1 MKSLQSSLGNIE
13 TFKLDE
19 LCPKHEI
26 QLTQIKGERHVVVGW
41 NENGEAIK
49 EVRCIP
55 PYCEQCQEEQKKQDE
70 EDAIADNL
78 NAKLYLQTYNVL
90 MSNKSYVADEF
101 KTKTF
106 DDFNAVTSEE
116 KRFLKFAKGQVQKY
130 LDGMRGNTLIT
141 GGTGIGKTL
150 LSVAIAKGINEG
162 YKTKGEPKSV
172 LFVSL
177 TEMIKQIKE
186 GWNYGKGATLTEFEA
201 TELMKSV
208 DYLIIDDLG
217 AKNAVIKPKSDW
229 EQDLLFDVLNNRE
242 NTIFNTNLDSDELKI
257 VYNER
262 NYSRILKGLEG
273 NTFKA
278 FGIKDKRYSI
288 NQLKNKVKQ
297 LN

>member
-13 TFKLDE
+13 TVKLDE

-26 QLTQIKGERHVVVGW
+26 PLTQIKKEKHVVVGW
-41 NENGEAIK
+41 DENGEAIK
-49 EVRCIP
+49 EVRRIP

-70 EDAIADNL
+70 EKAITDNL
-78 NAKLYLQTYNVL
+78 NSNLYLKTYNVL
-90 MSNKSYVADEF
+90 MSNKSYIPNEL

-106 DDFNAVTSEE
+106 DDFNAVTPEE
-116 KRFLKFAKGQVQKY
+116 KQFLEFAKGQVQKY
-130 LDGMRGNTLIT
+130 LNGMVGNTLIT
-141 GGTGIGKTL
+141 GGTGVGKTL

-162 YKTKGEPKSV
+162 YKAKGEPKSV

-177 TEMIKQIKE
+177 TEIIKQIKE

-201 TELMKSV
+201 IELMKSA
-208 DYLIIDDLG
+208 DYLIIDDVG

-229 EQDLLFDVLNNRE
+229 EQELLFDVLNNRE
-242 NTIFNTNLDSDELKI
+242 NTIFNTNLDSDELKT

-273 NTFKA
+273 NTFKV

-288 NQLKNKVKQ
+288 NKLKNKMF
-297 LN
+297 

>member
-1 MKSLQSSLGNIE
+1 MKSLQSSFGNIE

-55 PYCEQCQEEQKKQDE
+55 PYCEQCQEEQKRQDE

-116 KRFLKFAKGQVQKY
+116 KRFLEFAKGQVQKY

-150 LSVAIAKGINEG
+150 LS
-162 YKTKGEPKSV
+162 P
-172 LFVSL
+172 
-177 TEMIKQIKE
+177 
-186 GWNYGKGATLTEFEA
+186 
-201 TELMKSV
+201 
-208 DYLIIDDLG
+208 
-217 AKNAVIKPKSDW
+217 
-229 EQDLLFDVLNNRE
+229 
-242 NTIFNTNLDSDELKI
+242 
-257 VYNER
+257 
-262 NYSRILKGLEG
+262 NYSPLI
-273 NTFKA
+273 
-278 FGIKDKRYSI
+278 
-288 NQLKNKVKQ
+288 
-297 LN
+297 

>member
-13 TFKLDE
+13 TVEVDEICVKHGIKLY
-19 LCPKHEI
+19 
-26 QLTQIKGERHVVVGW
+26 QISKKMSVTIGQD
-41 NENGEAIK
+41 ENGQPIK
-49 EVRCIP
+49 EMRLVP
-55 PYCEQCQEEQKKQDE
+55 PFCPQCQIEQKKQDE
-70 EDAIADNL
+70 ENAITDNL
-78 NAKLYLQTYNVL
+78 NANLYLKTYNVL
-90 MSNKSYVADEF
+90 MSNKSYVPNEL

-106 DDFNAVTSEE
+106 DDFNAITSEE
-116 KRFLKFAKGQVQKY
+116 KRFLEFAKGQVQKY

-150 LSVAIAKGINEG
+150 LSVAIAKSINEG

-177 TEMIKQIKE
+177 TEIIKQIKE

-201 TELMKSV
+201 IELMKTV

-242 NTIFNTNLDSDELKI
+242 NTIFNTNLDSDELKT

-288 NQLKNKVKQ
+288 NQLKSNM
-297 LN
+297 

>member
-13 TFKLDE
+13 TVEVDEICVKHGIKLY
-19 LCPKHEI
+19 
-26 QLTQIKGERHVVVGW
+26 QISKKMSVTIGQD
-41 NENGEAIK
+41 ENGQPIK
-49 EVRCIP
+49 EMRLVP
-55 PYCEQCQEEQKKQDE
+55 PFCPQCQIEQKKQDE
-70 EDAIADNL
+70 ENAITDNL
-78 NAKLYLQTYNVL
+78 NANLYLKTYNVL
-90 MSNKSYVADEF
+90 MSNKSYVPNEL

-106 DDFNAVTSEE
+106 DDFNAITSEE
-116 KRFLKFAKGQVQKY
+116 KRFLEFAKGQVQKY

-150 LSVAIAKGINEG
+150 LSVAIAKSINEG

-177 TEMIKQIKE
+177 TEIIKQIKE

-201 TELMKSV
+201 IELMKSV

-217 AKNAVIKPKSDW
+217 AKNAVIKSKSDW

-242 NTIFNTNLDSDELKI
+242 NTIFNTNLDSDELKT

-288 NQLKNKVKQ
+288 NQLKSNM
-297 LN
+297 